1 MPNLFERSSIKSL
14 ELENRAIRSATW
26 SAVCDQKGYVTDRA
40 IEFYGNL
47 ASGGIGL
54 IVTGFQYVMANSV
67 AMPYQMGNYRD
78 DMTGG
83 LRRFAETVHSKGGKV
98 MAQLAHAGSR
108 ANPDL
113 FMEEGELWGP
123 SAVPERG
130 TGRVPKEM
138 TREEITVAVEAFA
151 SAASRIKTAGFDGV
165 QIHGA
170 HGYGINQ
177 FLSGFTNRRNDEYG
191 GDISKRYRFLGE
203 VLEAGRGAVGKDYP
217 VFIKLSGSDNY
228 EGGLVLA
235 ESLYVAR
242 RLEEDGIDCIEVSA
256 GSRGVPSGLVPSMPN
271 ILKEKDEAYLAAM
284 ALSFK
289 ETVKV
294 PIVTVGGIRSPNV
307 VSRVL
312 SAGFAD
318 YVALCRPLIREPHL
332 INRWKNGDMEKAT
345 CISCNGCFE
354 TGLSGLGVV
363 CKLDLDRK
371 QK

>member
-1 MPNLFERSSIKSL
+1 MTDLFESATIKTLKVQNRS
-14 ELENRAIRSATW
+14 IRSATW
-26 SAVCDQKGYVTDRA
+26 SAVCDRKGYVTDKA
-40 IEFYGNL
+40 VEYYGNL

-54 IVTGFQYVMANSV
+54 IVTGFQYIMANSV
-67 AMPYQMGNYRD
+67 AMPYQMGNYQD
-78 DMTGG
+78 DMIDG
-83 LRRFAETVHSKGGKV
+83 LKRLADVIHSEGGKV
-98 MAQLAHAGSR
+98 MGQLAHAGSR

-113 FMEEGELWGP
+113 FMEDGELWGP
-123 SAVPERG
+123 SAAPEPG

-138 TREEITVAVEAFA
+138 TRQEIASVVEAFG
-151 SAASRIKTAGFDGV
+151 SAAQRIKNAGFDGV

-170 HGYGINQ
+170 HGYGVNQ
-177 FLSGFTNRRNDEYG
+177 FLSGFTNRRKDQYG
-191 GDISKRYRFLGE
+191 GNISKRYRFLGE
-203 VLEAGRGAVGKDYP
+203 VLESVRGVVGKDYP

-228 EGGLVLA
+228 EGGLVLE

-256 GSRGVPSGLVPSMPN
+256 GSRGIPSGLVPSMPN
-271 ILKEKDEAYLAAM
+271 ILKEEDEAYLAEM
-284 ALSFK
+284 AKIFK

-307 VSRVL
+307 VSRIL
-312 SAGFAD
+312 SRGFAD

-332 INRWKNGDMEKAT
+332 INRWKNGDTEKST

-371 QK
+371 NQ